1 MTIYPGTPLPVFCSL
16 ARNRPLLLATC
27 CQRRILRALLIVNLT
42 GGEIRGK
49 AKHIRY
55 QIFFSSMN
63 QRLYSTIYSSYIQCQ
78 CTVIV
83 AILQHHISCHK
94 CAKPILTGMSD
105 QMSSST
111 LLQRVPHYTPTIEN
125 RLPNVSQEC
134 PFPNPQMGCAAT
146 KGVDTRQGISG
157 LGPD

>member
-1 MTIYPGTPLPVFCSL
+1 MFVQWVKDKKGLGAFLKQTDIERVTNDDNLSWNSPPSVLQFSKKSVVSG
-16 ARNRPLLLATC
+16 RDC
-27 CQRRILRALLIVNLT
+27 CQRHILRAFLIVGLSE
-42 GGEIRGK
+42 EIRGK

-94 CAKPILTGMSD
+94 MHKIYFNRHVWLDVVFNLTTEGTTLHPHDGKP
-105 QMSSST
+105 
-111 LLQRVPHYTPTIEN
+111 PP
-125 RLPNVSQEC
+125 
-134 PFPNPQMGCAAT
+134 
-146 KGVDTRQGISG
+146 
-157 LGPD
+157 